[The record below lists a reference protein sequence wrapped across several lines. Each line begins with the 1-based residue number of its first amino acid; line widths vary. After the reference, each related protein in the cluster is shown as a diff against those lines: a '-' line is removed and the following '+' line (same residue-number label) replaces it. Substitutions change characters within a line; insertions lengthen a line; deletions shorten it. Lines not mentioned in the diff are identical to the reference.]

1 MENNKKHILIVDDDN
16 RIRDLL
22 KDYLTENNY
31 IVSTAEDAESAKIK
45 LTQFKF
51 DILKIPNTVYFVQE
65 INLPGIAFSGDA
77 IMNSRYKAMPF
88 MGDTLDFS
96 PLELSFLVQEDLSN
110 YREIHDWM
118 TGIGFPKDNQQYI
131 EAINTEQEMNP
142 ILSKVDNAKAAGKPS
157 VLMSDATLTMLTNKN
172 NPNLRVNFKNC
183 FPTSLSG
190 LDYTTQGTDTE
201 QLSATVTF
209 KYDIYE
215 FQVL

>member
-1 MENNKKHILIVDDDN
+1 MVAFNP
-16 RIRDLL
+16 
-22 KDYLTENNY
+22 LTRQPSNLDFA
-31 IVSTAEDAESAKIK
+31 SPS
-45 LTQFKF
+45 QFRF
-51 DILKIPNTVYFVQE
+51 NLLKIPNVEYFVTGV
-65 INLPGIAFSGDA
+65 NLPGISFGGDA
-77 IMNSRYKAMPF
+77 TINTRFTSIHF
-88 MGDTLDFS
+88 MGDNLQFEDLTLT
-96 PLELSFLVQEDLSN
+96 FLVNEALEN

>member
-1 MENNKKHILIVDDDN
+1 MVAFNP
-16 RIRDLL
+16 
-22 KDYLTENNY
+22 LTRQPTNLDFA
-31 IVSTAEDAESAKIK
+31 SPS
-45 LTQFKF
+45 QFRF
-51 DILKIPNTVYFVQE
+51 NLLKIPNVEYFVTGV
-65 INLPGIAFSGDA
+65 NLPGISFGGDA
-77 IMNSRYKAMPF
+77 TINTRFTSIHF
-88 MGDTLDFS
+88 MGDNLQFEDLTLT
-96 PLELSFLVQEDLSN
+96 FLVNEALEN

-142 ILSKVDNAKAAGKPS
+142 ILSKVDNAKATGKPS

>member
-1 MENNKKHILIVDDDN
+1 MVAFNP
-16 RIRDLL
+16 
-22 KDYLTENNY
+22 LTRQPTNLDFA
-31 IVSTAEDAESAKIK
+31 SPS
-45 LTQFKF
+45 QFRF
-51 DILKIPNTVYFVQE
+51 NLLKIPNVEYFVTGV
-65 INLPGIAFSGDA
+65 NLPGISFGGDA
-77 IMNSRYKAMPF
+77 TINTRFTSIHF
-88 MGDTLDFS
+88 MGDNLQF
-96 PLELSFLVQEDLSN
+96 EDLSLTFLVNEALEN

>member
-1 MENNKKHILIVDDDN
+1 MVAFNP
-16 RIRDLL
+16 
-22 KDYLTENNY
+22 LTRQPTNLDFA
-31 IVSTAEDAESAKIK
+31 SPS
-45 LTQFKF
+45 QFRF
-51 DILKIPNTVYFVQE
+51 NLLKIPNVEYFVTGV
-65 INLPGIAFSGDA
+65 NLPGISFGGDA
-77 IMNSRYKAMPF
+77 TINTRFTSIHF
-88 MGDTLDFS
+88 MGDNLQFEDLTLT
-96 PLELSFLVQEDLSN
+96 FLVNEALEN

-118 TGIGFPKDNQQYI
+118 TGIGFPKDNEQYI

-142 ILSKVDNAKAAGKPS
+142 ILSKVDNAKATGKPS

-190 LDYTTQGTDTE
+190 LDYTTQSTDTE

>member
-1 MENNKKHILIVDDDN
+1 MVAFNP
-16 RIRDLL
+16 
-22 KDYLTENNY
+22 LTRQPTNLDFA
-31 IVSTAEDAESAKIK
+31 SPS
-45 LTQFKF
+45 QFRF
-51 DILKIPNTVYFVQE
+51 NLLKIPNVEYFVTGV
-65 INLPGIAFSGDA
+65 NLPGISFGGDA
-77 IMNSRYKAMPF
+77 TINTRFTSIHF
-88 MGDTLDFS
+88 MGDNLQFEDLTLT
-96 PLELSFLVQEDLSN
+96 FLVNEALEN

-118 TGIGFPKDNQQYI
+118 TGIGFPKDNEQYI

-142 ILSKVDNAKAAGKPS
+142 ILSKVDNAKATGKPS

>member
-1 MENNKKHILIVDDDN
+1 MVAFNPLTRQPTNLDFASPSQFRFN
-16 RIRDLL
+16 LL
-22 KDYLTENNY
+22 K
-31 IVSTAEDAESAKIK
+31 V
-45 LTQFKF
+45 
-51 DILKIPNTVYFVQE
+51 PNVEYFVTGV
-65 INLPGIAFSGDA
+65 NLPGISFGGDA
-77 IMNSRYKAMPF
+77 TINTRFTSIHF
-88 MGDTLDFS
+88 MGDNLQFEDLTLT
-96 PLELSFLVQEDLSN
+96 FLVNEALEN

-131 EAINTEQEMNP
+131 EAINTEKEMNP
-142 ILSKVDNAKAAGKPS
+142 IMSKVDNAKTTGKPS

-190 LDYTTQGTDTE
+190 LDYTTQTTDTE